1 MGLIEEIKIAVD
13 KLNEVDDYTTSLAD
27 KLSIEDKKTCDLLH
41 YIENNKLTTSEC
53 YRIIKEIK
61 SIRIDRR
68 KIKNDMELSTTLNNN
83 KNKLQLKENRIFLM
97 NELYKKNKQ
106 LNTKYS
112 NRYYTNEDLQKILKG
127 NSEK

>member
-1 MGLIEEIKIAVD
+1 MDLIEEIKIAVD
-13 KLNEVDDYTTSLAD
+13 KLNEVDDYASSLAD

-53 YRIIKEIK
+53 YRVIKEIK

-83 KNKLQLKENRIFLM
+83 KNKLQLKENRVFLI
-97 NELYKKNKQ
+97 NELHKKNKQ

-127 NSEK
+127 KSEE